1 MKIEKR
7 KELAR
12 ETFPEKMRKV
22 GQLRYLSAKFK
33 RQRERMT
40 SKSGCDRA
48 YEADR
53 NPLIISAIE
62 GKAVLRF
69 YYNGKARTVELQT
82 YGLSTAG
89 REVLR
94 TFERNA
100 GRLGIARLFDVEKIV
115 GAEKPGEKFDQ
126 ALPSRAHLA
135 ERRTSRFFNG
145 LGRRAT
151 LSSSTICGWR
161 LSRMPSNV
169 SHNGSCKEDITS
181 RLKM

>member
-12 ETFPEKMRKV
+12 ESFPEKMRKV

-33 RQRERMT
+33 RQRERMA

-69 YYNGKARTVELQT
+69 YYNGKARTVEPQT

-94 TFERNA
+94 AFERNA

-115 GAEKPGEKFDQ
+115 GAEKTGEKFDQ
-126 ALPSRAHLA
+126 ALPTHNPQDSAMR
-135 ERRTSRFFNG
+135 EIF
-145 LGRRAT
+145 AT
-151 LSSSTICGWR
+151 LPLVKDVS
-161 LSRMPSNV
+161 PS
-169 SHNGSCKEDITS
+169 
-181 RLKM
+181 